1 MTIVIPLAVSI
12 FIFTTYFMLL
22 KLNAFAFILP
32 IPGNRIFG
40 DLEIVTRSSACFVR
54 KNGLDFFGQNC
65 SDWGQDLNNYPSE
78 PYNYPGSWAR
88 ILALFRVTEE
98 QTVSIGLV
106 LIALFAIAYG
116 LLTYLFRI
124 NNISN
129 SSIIIIF
136 LTSFS
141 PATFL
146 AIERANIDLFV
157 FFIVVVAIYF
167 KSVNK
172 NLITAYLIAIAS
184 ILKIYPLGALL
195 IFFIELP
202 KRIKP
207 LFVSIF
213 IVLIGLMSYV
223 SEFKYIY
230 ARTPTTHPYSY
241 GVSVIPLLISNK
253 LEIEI
258 SAFSSRIVGIAL
270 VLFLILLVIGIKKVV
285 IPIRYKID
293 WQNTIKKVY
302 EDQIT
307 LSLMV
312 MGTGVFA
319 FSYML
324 GSNWEYRIIFL
335 NITIIGLLR
344 ASYFPKNIQV
354 TLISLCLI
362 VVFNSVR
369 NDGYQ
374 YVSDFILLIF
384 IPVYLTWLL
393 EMFRYSMSKNRNM
406 QDN

>member
-1 MTIVIPLAVSI
+1 MIIFIPLVVSFI
-12 FIFTTYFMLL
+12 IFTTYVVLI

-65 SDWGQDLNNYPSE
+65 SGWGQDLNNYPSE

-88 ILALFRVTEE
+88 ILAFFRVTEE
-98 QTVSIGLV
+98 QTVGIGLA
-106 LIALFAIAYG
+106 LIALFAISYG
-116 LLTYLFRI
+116 ILTYLLRI

-136 LTSFS
+136 LTSLS

-146 AIERANIDLFV
+146 AIERANIDLFI
-157 FFIVVVAIYF
+157 FFIVVAAIYF
-167 KSVNK
+167 KSADK
-172 NLITAYLIAIAS
+172 NLITACLIAIAAV
-184 ILKIYPLGALL
+184 LKIYPIGALIIFL
-195 IFFIELP
+195 IESP
-202 KRIKP
+202 KRMKP

-213 IVLIGLMSYV
+213 IVLIGLMSYA

-230 ARTPTTHPYSY
+230 ARTPTTYPYSY

-258 SAFSSRIVGIAL
+258 SAFTSRIVGITL
-270 VLFLILLVIGIKKVV
+270 VLFLVLLVIGIKKIVL
-285 IPIRYKID
+285 PKRHKIS
-293 WQNTIKKVY
+293 WQNTITKVY

-307 LSLMV
+307 LSLIV
-312 MGTGVFA
+312 MGTGVFI

-324 GSNWEYRIIFL
+324 GSNWEYRLIFL

-344 ASYFPKNIQV
+344 ASCFSKNIHV
-354 TLISLCLI
+354 ALILLCLI

-374 YVSDFILLIF
+374 YVSDFILLIL
-384 IPVYLTWLL
+384 IPVYITWLL
-393 EMFRYSMSKNRNM
+393 EIFKYSMSKNINK
-406 QDN
+406 QYN